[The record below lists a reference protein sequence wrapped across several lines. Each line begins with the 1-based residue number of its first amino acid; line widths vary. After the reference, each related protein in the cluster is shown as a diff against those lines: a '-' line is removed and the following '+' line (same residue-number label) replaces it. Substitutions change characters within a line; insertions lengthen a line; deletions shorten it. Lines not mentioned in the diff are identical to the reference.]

1 MVRPGFVLRS
11 ALAACI
17 GLVLV
22 TSPAETVEAS
32 SLAACMEPGNLCLEP
47 LKGAKWQPGKK
58 ATRKDRK
65 RRGRGKAGSLFL
77 TIDNGRGSVFINGRY
92 AGTAP
97 LDGTAI
103 PSGKNHIQ
111 VRDGMIVLSDGLLT
125 VPRGG
130 ILRATVNHP

>member
-1 MVRPGFVLRS
+1 MSRPAFWPS
-11 ALAACI
+11 IALAGCI
-17 GLVLV
+17 GLVLAI
-22 TSPAETVEAS
+22 SPTETVEAS
-32 SLAACMEPGNLCLEP
+32 SLACMEPGNLCLEP
-47 LKGAKWQPGKK
+47 LKGARWQPGQK

-65 RRGRGKAGSLFL
+65 RRGRGKAGTLFL

-97 LDGTAI
+97 LDGTSI
-103 PSGKNHIQ
+103 PSGKNNVQ